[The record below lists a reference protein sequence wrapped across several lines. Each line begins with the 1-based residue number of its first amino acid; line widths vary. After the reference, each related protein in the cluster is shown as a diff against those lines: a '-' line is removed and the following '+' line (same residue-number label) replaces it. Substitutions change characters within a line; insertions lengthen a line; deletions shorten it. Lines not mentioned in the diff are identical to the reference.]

1 MEITQERWENAY
13 RHAKEMLKAYKG
25 LGPAGMIG
33 AMFIA
38 TQINLY
44 ESGDRS
50 AELLEVLEAI
60 E

>member
-1 MEITQERWENAY
+1 MEITQERWEKAY
-13 RHAKEMLKAYKG
+13 EHAKDMLKAYRF
-25 LGPAGMIG
+25 LGPVGIFG
-33 AMFIA
+33 AMHIA
-38 TQINLY
+38 AQINLY

>member
-1 MEITQERWENAY
+1 MEITQERWGNAY
-13 RHAKEMLKAYKG
+13 RHAKHMLKVYKDI
-25 LGPAGMIG
+25 GPAGMIV

-38 TQINLY
+38 TQIGLY